1 MLYIMTTTITFLVIG
16 QILLSI
22 GILGYFTNNLY
33 LAYICVALSLAFFIR
48 ALLSMRPTK
57 TPEVPDASTI
67 TV

>member
-1 MLYIMTTTITFLVIG
+1 MTTNITFLVIG

-33 LAYICVALSLAFFIR
+33 LAYICVGLSLAFFIR
-48 ALLSMRPTK
+48 ALLSLRPTK

>member
-1 MLYIMTTTITFLVIG
+1 MTTNITFLVIG

-33 LAYICVALSLAFFIR
+33 LAFICVTFALLFFIR
-48 ALLSMRPTK
+48 QLFALRPQPRQDTNQ
-57 TPEVPDASTI
+57 PPTI

>member
-1 MLYIMTTTITFLVIG
+1 MTTNITFLVIG

-33 LAYICVALSLAFFIR
+33 LAFICVALSVAFFIKQLF
-48 ALLSMRPTK
+48 ALRPMK
-57 TPEVPDASTI
+57 TPEITKAPTI